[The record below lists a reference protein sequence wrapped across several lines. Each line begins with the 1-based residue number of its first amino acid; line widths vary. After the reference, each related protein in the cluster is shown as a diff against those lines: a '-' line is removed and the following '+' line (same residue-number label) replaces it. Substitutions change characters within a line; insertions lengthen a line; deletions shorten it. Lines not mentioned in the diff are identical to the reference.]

1 MCFCMWLVKLKN
13 NYFSNIISLLINC
26 VFTDKSGTH
35 YKILNKRRGPAVWGN
50 RAQIDRVLYKKN
62 MQDIILNTLN
72 LSILAEPVD
81 NLMLTNNDDGQKQ
94 RVTGIILENGQQIN
108 AKSVILTTGTFLRAN
123 INIGLE
129 VRPAGRLGDKPS
141 IELGKS
147 LERIGFKMG
156 RLKTG
161 TPPRL
166 DGRTIDFTKTEKKLP
181 DYPPVP
187 FSFMNEKVWIEPEK
201 QLFTYMTYTNEQ
213 VAKIVKDTIHLNR
226 HVKEETRGP
235 R

>member
-1 MCFCMWLVKLKN
+1 
-13 NYFSNIISLLINC
+13 
-26 VFTDKSGTH
+26 
-35 YKILNKRRGPAVWGN
+35 
-50 RAQIDRVLYKKN
+50 
-62 MQDIILNTLN
+62 MQEIILNTKNLN
-72 LSILAEPVD
+72 ILAEPVD
-81 NLMLTNNDDGQKQ
+81 NLILTNDVNEKQ
-94 RVTGIILENGQQIN
+94 RVTGIILENGQKIT

-166 DGRTIDFTKTEKKLP
+166 DGRTIDFTKTEKKYP
-181 DYPPVP
+181 DYPP
-187 FSFMNEKVWIEPEK
+187 SNEK
-201 QLFTYMTYTNEQ
+201 LFNFVFYLLIN
-213 VAKIVKDTIHLNR
+213 LNLILFSSVFFFER
-226 HVKEETRGP
+226 KSLD
-235 R
+235 